1 MSSNGFRRIL
11 VTGSSGF
18 IGGWTAQILAE
29 RGYTVRAQYRRSRI
43 PTHLEEVQRR
53 GVELQRR
60 DLTVLAEVRHL
71 LQDVEAVIHCAAL
84 ARDWGYEEDF
94 FLHNVEVTKHLVEEA
109 RRAGCRVFVFLS
121 SLSVYG
127 FGDHRQS
134 TEEGPFYPYVSG
146 YQRSKKAAEEVVLR
160 AAAPGFRVTV
170 LRSGNAYGPGDTT
183 TFYRL
188 LAAQERGV
196 RGTVSG
202 NRALTSPVYVE
213 DLVEAVILALE
224 NEAAAGQVFNITSG
238 EEVTWAEMMQ
248 HCAELLGV
256 RPWFELPISLA
267 WIAAYLFNGIYR
279 LFRIKAE
286 PVVFPYRIAHIA
298 RDYNFSIEK
307 ARRILGYR
315 PKTDWRTGLSR
326 TVDAYRRYKDSG
338 VNEFR
343 TPPEQRGD
351 RSSG

>member
-1 MSSNGFRRIL
+1 MSSNGFRKVL

-18 IGGWTAQILAE
+18 IGGWAAKILAE

-43 PTHLEEVQRR
+43 PPHLEEIRR
-53 GVELQRR
+53 LGAELQRR
-60 DLTVLAEVRHL
+60 DLTVLAEVRQL

-84 ARDWGYEEDF
+84 VTDWGDEGEFYTQ
-94 FLHNVEVTKHLVEEA
+94 NVEVTEHLVEQA

-127 FGDHRQS
+127 FGVHRHS

-146 YQRSKKAAEEVVLR
+146 YQRSKKAAEEVVLSS
-160 AAAPGFRVTV
+160 AAPGFRVTV
-170 LRSGNAYGPGDTT
+170 LRLGNAYGPGDTT
-183 TFYRL
+183 TFYRM

-196 RGTVSG
+196 RTTVG
-202 NRALTSPVYVE
+202 GGRVLTSPVYVE
-213 DLVEAVILALE
+213 DLVEALILALE

-238 EEVTWAEMMQ
+238 EEVTWGELMRY
-248 HCAELLGV
+248 CAGLLGV
-256 RPWFELPISLA
+256 RPWFELPMALA

-286 PVVFPYRIAHIA
+286 PVVTPYRIAHIA
-298 RDYNFSIEK
+298 WDYNFSIEK

-315 PKTDWRTGLSR
+315 PKIDWRTGLSR
-326 TVDAYRRYKDSG
+326 TVAAYRRYKASG

-343 TPPEQRGD
+343 APPEQRG
-351 RSSG
+351 SQ

>member
-1 MSSNGFRRIL
+1 MAADGFSRVL
-11 VTGSSGF
+11 VTGASGF
-18 IGGWTAQILAE
+18 IGGWATRILVE
-29 RGYTVRAQYRRSRI
+29 RGYAVRAQYRRSRI
-43 PTHLEEVQRR
+43 PAHLEEIRGL
-53 GVELQRR
+53 GVELRR
-60 DLTVLAEVRHL
+60 CDLTVAEEVPPL
-71 LQDVEAVIHCAAL
+71 LKDVEAVVHCAAL
-84 ARDWGYEEDF
+84 TRDWGYEQDF
-94 FLHNVEVTKHLVEEA
+94 FLHNVELTERLVDEA

-127 FGDHRQS
+127 FGGHRQS

-146 YQRSKKAAEEVVLR
+146 YQRSKRAAEEVVLSS
-160 AAAPGFRVTV
+160 AAPGFRVTV

-188 LAAQERGV
+188 LAAQEKGV

-213 DLVEAVILALE
+213 DLVQAVILALE

-238 EEVTWAEMMQ
+238 EEVTWREMMSY
-248 HCAELLGV
+248 CAGLLGV
-256 RPWFELPISLA
+256 RPWLELPIALA

-286 PVVFPYRIAHIA
+286 PVVFPYRVAHIS

-307 ARRILGYR
+307 ARRVLGYS
-315 PKTDWRTGLSR
+315 PQTDWRTGLSR
-326 TVDAYRRYKDSG
+326 TVAAYRRYRESG
-338 VNEFR
+338 VIEFR
-343 TPPEQRGD
+343 VPEEWRG
-351 RSSG
+351 SQ